1 MNQYKDLMKEHDK
14 IQKAYDNCK
23 LFVDDEDGETD
34 ITYEDVRTV
43 IDYVT
48 DLEYNIAVMLEEVKD
63 LKKSTEEKIEAFRTK
78 VDSLEYEVKHTNDI
92 DTGACPHGYE
102 DWSDCPDCCH

>member
-1 MNQYKDLMKEHDK
+1 MTQYKDLMKEHDK

-43 IDYVT
+43 IDYVA
-48 DLEYNIAVMLEEVKD
+48 DLEYNIAVMLEEMKLVK
-63 LKKSTEEKIEAFRTK
+63 EKLDE
-78 VDSLEYEVKHTNDI
+78 LEKTTRE
-92 DTGACPHGYE
+92 
-102 DWSDCPDCCH
+102 